1 MTRGATCGIIAMH
14 SRTGIILFYAMGS
27 LPSFDAACH
36 STIWRSATIHYKVM
50 YRRAALV
57 LRYAAKVMYIRLSAF
72 VTRPDIRETIL
83 NHRLIFE
90 CLIRGT
96 ALEWG
101 GCTVKVHQHTLLD
114 NAYQRKERSWQ
125 MPASRTYVVSLSAP

>member
-1 MTRGATCGIIAMH
+1 MTQ
-14 SRTGIILFYAMGS
+14 
-27 LPSFDAACH
+27 
-36 STIWRSATIHYKVM
+36 
-50 YRRAALV
+50 RAIALV

-90 CLIRGT
+90 CLIWGT
-96 ALEWG
+96 APEWG

-125 MPASRTYVVSLSAP
+125 MPASRTYVVSLSAPYGSPNEASLLSGGNPHLSVPFGAPKEPSVPNASRLKTFDIFDIRL